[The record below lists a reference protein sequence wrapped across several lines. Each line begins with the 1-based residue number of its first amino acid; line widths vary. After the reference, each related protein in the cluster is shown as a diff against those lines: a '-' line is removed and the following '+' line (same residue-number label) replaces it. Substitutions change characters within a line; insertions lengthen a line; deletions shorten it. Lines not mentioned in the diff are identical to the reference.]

1 MKKIHLAI
9 QLKAKGLDRWRA
21 IHVALPENENVL
33 AYLKDLCTEHVR
45 PVTANVW
52 PAKECDRNVD
62 FWNAEFQKQ
71 GRFIEWGY
79 PTTK

>member
-9 QLKAKGLDRWRA
+9 QLKANGIDRWRA

-33 AYLKDLCTEHVR
+33 AYLKGLCTEHVR

-52 PAKECDRNVD
+52 PAKVCQFQVD
-62 FWNAEFQKQ
+62 LWNALFQKH
-71 GRFIEWGY
+71 GRFLEWGY